1 MWEFEK
7 FQEQIALIDEN
18 TFLTYKELM
27 EYTDK
32 MKQIL
37 EERSFCFLLCD
48 AGIGPMIHYISM
60 IENRVVPLLL
70 DVKIDKK
77 LLQELINEYQPDYL
91 CVPENLDE
99 YQEEKAIEHSYGYK
113 TIEWSKAKRQPLY
126 EDLALLLSTSGST
139 GSNKLVRLSYKNIY
153 SNAKSISEY
162 LQLDETERP
171 ITTLPMNYTYG
182 LSIINSHLLVGAT
195 ILVSSRT
202 FIQKGFWEFFEKHGA
217 TSFGGVP
224 ATYDILYKSVSSYID
239 EAEKETFKTAL
250 VAFTITT
257 LCAVSVAKVTDC
269 IVAVCV

>member
-99 YQEEKAIEHSYGYK
+99 YQEEKAIEHK
-113 TIEWSKAKRQPLY
+113 W
-126 EDLALLLSTSGST
+126 
-139 GSNKLVRLSYKNIY
+139 
-153 SNAKSISEY
+153 
-162 LQLDETERP
+162 
-171 ITTLPMNYTYG
+171 
-182 LSIINSHLLVGAT
+182 
-195 ILVSSRT
+195 
-202 FIQKGFWEFFEKHGA
+202 
-217 TSFGGVP
+217 
-224 ATYDILYKSVSSYID
+224 
-239 EAEKETFKTAL
+239 
-250 VAFTITT
+250 
-257 LCAVSVAKVTDC
+257 
-269 IVAVCV
+269 